1 MAAGCRRDRQPARR
15 RHGQVAGHRIFATGH
30 RRGGA
35 DARRCGRDQG
45 REGRGA
51 VPRHPRPAHLRGRER
66 GAAADHR
73 PRFTEGGKHMKILQ
87 PPGWPRPKGYSNGIS
102 AKGRM
107 IFTGGIVGWDEHESF
122 PEYRLHEQFA
132 RALRNTLTILAEDGA
147 GPEHVVRMTCYIID
161 RDEYL
166 SQRDEIGAAW
176 REIMGRSYPAMALV
190 EVQRLVESAAL
201 IEIETTAVVPE

>member
-1 MAAGCRRDRQPARR
+1 
-15 RHGQVAGHRIFATGH
+15 
-30 RRGGA
+30 
-35 DARRCGRDQG
+35 
-45 REGRGA
+45 
-51 VPRHPRPAHLRGRER
+51 
-66 GAAADHR
+66 
-73 PRFTEGGKHMKILQ
+73 MKILQ

-132 RALRNTLTILAEDGA
+132 RALRNTRAILAEDGA

-176 REIMGRSYPAMALV
+176 REIMGRNYPAMALV
-190 EVQRLVESAAL
+190 EVQRLIESAAK
-201 IEIETTAVVPE
+201 IEIETTAVVPD